1 MHEISSLP
9 NRLRVHVIGA
19 SGRTGRLL
27 CESLVKAGAVPVPV
41 IRNPAR
47 WLDLP
52 GAEAPRLADLDD
64 HAALHAALAD
74 ASHIVS
80 GAHARHTEALLA
92 ASGPDAMVVLLG
104 STRRFTRWPDAHGN
118 GVIAGET
125 ALLTS
130 GRRGVMLHPTMI
142 YGAAGENNVQRLA
155 ALMHHLPLLQPI
167 HAQDVVACILAAL
180 QQDWT
185 GPNVVVIA
193 GPEAVSYADFTR
205 AIARADGINPLR
217 VVSLPAM
224 LLMLGAA
231 IARHVPGL
239 PKVEA
244 AEIRRLLEDKD
255 FDIAPMQAILGVQPR
270 TLAAGLAETFAPGD
284 AA

>member
-1 MHEISSLP
+1 
-9 NRLRVHVIGA
+9 
-19 SGRTGRLL
+19 
-27 CESLVKAGAVPVPV
+27 
-41 IRNPAR
+41 
-47 WLDLP
+47 
-52 GAEAPRLADLDD
+52 
-64 HAALHAALAD
+64 
-74 ASHIVS
+74 
-80 GAHARHTEALLA
+80 
-92 ASGPDAMVVLLG
+92 
-104 STRRFTRWPDAHGN
+104 
-118 GVIAGET
+118 
-125 ALLTS
+125 
-130 GRRGVMLHPTMI
+130 
-142 YGAAGENNVQRLA
+142 
-155 ALMHHLPLLQPI
+155 
-167 HAQDVVACILAAL
+167 
-180 QQDWT
+180 
-185 GPNVVVIA
+185 VVVIA